1 VAAGVRR
8 EAAVKG
14 IRGRLTASFMIVIL
28 VSVAILENLLIYT
41 VQQNY
46 YGSLRGNLTNQV
58 KISADMYS
66 RYYSDTSL
74 EDNILYN
81 VDAFWNQSDAEVEI
95 VDREG
100 QIVMDSLGTIPG
112 QGEPADDIQDA
123 LNDRLGEWVGK
134 LNGEKVM
141 AVAYPLK
148 SDGQIVGALRL
159 IASTAAIDRDIR
171 NTAKIFIFIG
181 LFVVLLVGLL
191 SIFLVNTILVPLRE
205 VTAVAESMAAGNF
218 QIKSKKKRDDE
229 IGRLSDTLNYLADE
243 ITKKEKLKNDFISSV
258 SHELRTPL
266 TSIMGWAITLQSEKI
281 RQKEML
287 NDGLGII
294 AKESERLTQMVEEL
308 LDFSK
313 FVSGR
318 IKLKYE
324 NVNLAELMEHI
335 RKQLTPRAIR
345 ENINFT
351 VVYPENLPELL
362 TDANRLKQLFIN
374 ILDNA
379 LNFTPAGGFVR
390 FQTEAGEKEYT
401 FTIADS
407 GYGIAAEELPMVKEK
422 FYKGKSSHSKNGIGL
437 SICEEIVSLMKGRLE
452 ISSEVNVGTTVVITL
467 PKEVCAN
474 G

>member
-1 VAAGVRR
+1 M
-8 EAAVKG
+8 KG
-14 IRGRLTASFMIVIL
+14 IRGRLTANFMIVIL
-28 VSVAILENLLIYT
+28 VSVAILEVLLLYT

-66 RYYSDTSL
+66 KYYSDTSL

-81 VDAFWNQSDAEVEI
+81 VDAFWNQSNAEVEI
-95 VDREG
+95 VDRDG
-100 QIVMDSLGTIPG
+100 KIVMDSLGMIPE
-112 QGEPADDIQDA
+112 QGEPMEDIQDA
-123 LNDRLGEWVGK
+123 LNDKMGEWVGK
-134 LNGEKVM
+134 LNGQKVM

-148 SDGQIVGALRL
+148 SEGQIVGALRF
-159 IASTAAIDRDIR
+159 IASTDAIDQDIR
-171 NTAKIFIFIG
+171 DTAKIFIAIG
-181 LFVVLLVGLL
+181 LFVAVVVGLL
-191 SIFLVNTILVPLRE
+191 SIFLANTILIPLRE

-218 QIKSKKKRDDE
+218 QIKSKKKRADE
-229 IGRLSDTLNYLADE
+229 IGKLSDTLNYMADE

-266 TSIMGWAITLQSEKI
+266 TSIMGWAITLQNKKFQ
-281 RQKEML
+281 QKEML

-294 AKESERLTQMVEEL
+294 AKETERLTRMVEEL

-313 FVSGR
+313 FISGR
-318 IKLKYE
+318 IKLEYE
-324 NVNLAELMEHI
+324 KVTVAELMEHI
-335 RKQLTPRAIR
+335 RKQLMPRALR
-345 ENINFT
+345 DNIHFT
-351 VVYPENLPELL
+351 VVYPENLPDLL
-362 TDANRLKQLFIN
+362 TDANRLKQVLIN

-379 LNFTPAGGFVR
+379 LNFTAAGGTVS
-390 FQTEAGEKEYT
+390 FQAELGEIEYT

-407 GYGIAAEELPMVKEK
+407 GCGIAAEELPMVKEK
-422 FYKGKSSHSKNGIGL
+422 FYKGKSSRSQNGIGL

-467 PKEVCAN
+467 PREARAN

>member
-1 VAAGVRR
+1 MR
-8 EAAVKG
+8 G
-14 IRGRLTASFMIVIL
+14 IRGRLTANFMIVIL
-28 VSVAILENLLIYT
+28 VSVAILEMLLIYT

-46 YGSLRGNLTNQV
+46 YGSLKGNLTNQV

-81 VDAFWNQSDAEVEI
+81 VDAFWNQSNAQVEI

-100 QIVMDSLGTIPG
+100 NIIMDSLGTIPG
-112 QGEPADDIQDA
+112 PEEPAGDIQDA
-123 LNDRLGEWVGK
+123 LNDRMGEWVGK
-134 LNGEKVM
+134 LNGQKVM

-159 IASTAAIDRDIR
+159 IASTDAIDRDIR
-171 NTAKIFIFIG
+171 STMRIFIAIG
-181 LFVVLLVGLL
+181 LFVVLFVGLL
-191 SIFLVNTILVPLRE
+191 SIFLANTILVPLKE
-205 VTAVAESMAAGNF
+205 VTAVAGSMAAGNF
-218 QIKSKKKRDDE
+218 QIKSKKKREDE
-229 IGRLSDTLNYLADE
+229 IGKLSDTLNYMADE

-266 TSIMGWAITLQSEKI
+266 TSIMGWAITLRNAKFQ
-281 RQKEML
+281 QKETL

-294 AKESERLTQMVEEL
+294 AKESERLTRMVEEL

-313 FVSGR
+313 FISGR
-318 IKLKYE
+318 IRLEYE
-324 NVNLAELMEHI
+324 TVNLTDLLEHI
-335 RKQLTPRAIR
+335 RKQLTPRAAR

-351 VVYPENLPELL
+351 VDYPENLPDLL
-362 TDANRLKQLFIN
+362 SDANRLKQLFIN

-379 LNFTPAGGFVR
+379 LNFTAAGGFVR
-390 FQTEAGEKEYT
+390 FQTEVADKQYI

-407 GYGIAAEELPMVKEK
+407 GCGIAPEELPMVKEK
-422 FYKGKSSHSKNGIGL
+422 FYKGKSSRSKNGIGL
-437 SICEEIVSLMKGRLE
+437 SICEEIVTLMGGRLE
-452 ISSEVNVGTTVVITL
+452 ISSEVNVGTTVVVTL
-467 PKEVCAN
+467 PREVRSN

>member
-1 VAAGVRR
+1 M
-8 EAAVKG
+8 KG

>member
-1 VAAGVRR
+1 M
-8 EAAVKG
+8 KG
-14 IRGRLTASFMIVIL
+14 IRGRLTANFMIVIL
-28 VSVAILENLLIYT
+28 VSVAILEVLLIYT

-46 YGSLRGNLTNQV
+46 YDSLRGNLTNQV

-81 VDAFWNQSDAEVEI
+81 VDAFWNQSNAQVEI
-95 VDREG
+95 VDRNG
-100 QIVMDSLGTIPG
+100 KIVMDSLGVIPE
-112 QGEPADDIQDA
+112 QGEPMEDIQA
-123 LNDRLGEWVGK
+123 SLNDRMGEWVGE
-134 LNGEKVM
+134 LNGQKVM
-141 AVAYPLK
+141 TVAYPLK
-148 SDGQIVGALRL
+148 SDGQIVGALRF
-159 IASTAAIDRDIR
+159 IASTSAIDQDIQD
-171 NTAKIFIFIG
+171 TAKIFIAIG
-181 LFVVLLVGLL
+181 LFVALVVGFL
-191 SIFLVNTILVPLRE
+191 SIFLANTILVPLRE

-229 IGRLSDTLNYLADE
+229 IGKLSDTLNYMADE
-243 ITKKEKLKNDFISSV
+243 ITKREKLKNDFISSV

-266 TSIMGWAITLQSEKI
+266 TSIMGWAITLQSEKLQ
-281 RQKEML
+281 QKEML

-294 AKESERLTQMVEEL
+294 AKETERLTHMVEEL

-318 IKLKYE
+318 INLKYE

-335 RKQLTPRAIR
+335 RKQLTPRATR
-345 ENINFT
+345 ENIHFT
-351 VVYPENLPELL
+351 VVYPDNLPNLL
-362 TDANRLKQLFIN
+362 TDPNRLKQVLIN

-379 LNFTPAGGFVR
+379 LNFTAAEGFVR
-390 FQTEAGEKEYT
+390 FQVEVGEKEYM

-422 FYKGKSSHSKNGIGL
+422 FYKGRSSHSKNGIGL
-437 SICEEIVSLMKGRLE
+437 SISEEIVTLMKGRLE

-467 PKEVCAN
+467 PKEVHAN